1 MFGECHAHMIM
12 DGVCFREA
20 AAKHRNGPDEALI
33 RQVLSAYQKRNVLFI
48 RDGGDNLDVSRLAAD
63 LAPEYGIDSV
73 SYTHL
78 RGKARQ
84 HRHYSRTIQRIVIA
98 LRRCHGFSKR

>member
-33 RQVLSAYQKRNVLFI
+33 RQVLSAYQK
-48 RDGGDNLDVSRLAAD
+48 
-63 LAPEYGIDSV
+63 PV

-78 RGKARQ
+78 D
-84 HRHYSRTIQRIVIA
+84 V
-98 LRRCHGFSKR
+98 SKRQDHRLG